1 MTPWNRGTSP
11 EGIKPNAE
19 AQFFGIVSVR
29 GLWRRILRSLVG
41 RPSPRRGKIAS
52 CFPHT
57 SHVWRTANKWD
68 KRAFCLPPLPC
79 SWHLNNWRGAAVM
92 MVVVVKTSLLRLLEM
107 SGINRRAWVSRLS
120 LTRPGGCRVE
130 SRRTGPLGGSFWFR
144 LGLGRQGRNQRSP
157 GRRHGCTG
165 GPESGRI
172 RPDLLQNGNVPCV
185 WSRLL
190 HRVHPLPEVWA
201 RWEQEQPF

>member
-1 MTPWNRGTSP
+1 MRSRLSDRHHRVKTRPIFVPSDGEQVSQTS
-11 EGIKPNAE
+11 
-19 AQFFGIVSVR
+19 FLFS
-29 GLWRRILRSLVG
+29 
-41 RPSPRRGKIAS
+41 
-52 CFPHT
+52 
-57 SHVWRTANKWD
+57 
-68 KRAFCLPPLPC
+68 PPLPC
-79 SWHLNNWRGAAVM
+79 SWHVKPVAWKAEQLALSANGCEDDDGGAGARGEDAAAEAV
-92 MVVVVKTSLLRLLEM
+92 EM

-130 SRRTGPLGGSFWFR
+130 ESRRTGPLGGSFWFR
-144 LGLGRQGRNQRSP
+144 LGLCRSRKSHRSA

-172 RPDLLQNGNVPCV
+172 RPDLLQNGNVSCV

-201 RWEQEQPF
+201 RWEKTQQHTS